1 VVMASIASM
10 RAKVAERKDPD
21 PVTDAHLRQIEHDL
35 ARFIQNPTSAP
46 KRSSPPPPIMAPI

>member
-1 VVMASIASM
+1 VMASIASM

-21 PVTDAHLRQIEHDL
+21 AVTDAHLRQVEHDL

-46 KRSSPPPPIMAPI
+46 KRSSPVPPIMAPI

>member
-1 VVMASIASM
+1 MAAIGSL
-10 RAKVAERKDPD
+10 RAKVADRKDPD
-21 PVTDAHLRQIEHDL
+21 PVAEAHLRQVERDL

>member
-1 VVMASIASM
+1 MASIASM

-35 ARFIQNPTSAP
+35 ARFYPESDVGAEEI
-46 KRSSPPPPIMAPI
+46 SSPPPRVMAPI